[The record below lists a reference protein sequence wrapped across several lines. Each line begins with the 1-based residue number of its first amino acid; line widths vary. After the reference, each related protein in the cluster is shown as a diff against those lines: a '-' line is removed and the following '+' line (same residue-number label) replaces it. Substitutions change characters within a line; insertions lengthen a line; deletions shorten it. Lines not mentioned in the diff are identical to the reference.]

1 MGDYGRLADAG
12 SAVEWSGDLLGVHVG
27 AGLRVVQELLAGVAL
42 SWSQGRFDGDG
53 EYAVELISVH
63 PYASW
68 WLPGGAPP

>member
-1 MGDYGRLADAG
+1 M
-12 SAVEWSGDLLGVHVG
+12 EWSGDPLGVHVG
-27 AGLRVVQELLAGVAL
+27 ADLRVVPELLAGVAV
-42 SWSQGRFDGDG
+42 SWSQGRFDG